1 MERQSESQRESLQ
14 EAVSR
19 YHAALPGSPAEEFLN
34 QRGLGAFEGLDKF
47 RFGYVDDPLPE
58 HEKYRGKLA
67 IPYLRCHPRH
77 GWTVAQIRFRALD
90 GSKPKYTST
99 PGAKPRVYNTQAL
112 TQPGLVVG
120 ICEGE
125 LDAVTASLAGLPT
138 VGLPGSTTWQPHWAE
153 MFKGYHEVLVF
164 TDGDEPGEKMGRTIA
179 KALSNARIIPC
190 PDGEDI
196 NSILTSQGLD
206 ALREKLQIEESN
218 D

>member
-1 MERQSESQRESLQ
+1 MERQSESQRESLK

-19 YHAALPGSPAEEFLN
+19 YRAALPGSPAEEFLN

-47 RFGYVDDPLPE
+47 RFGYVEDPLPE
-58 HEKYRGKLA
+58 HEKHRGKLA

-77 GWTVAQIRFRALD
+77 GWTVAQIRFRALGD
-90 GSKPKYTST
+90 SKPKYASEA
-99 PGAKPRVYNTQAL
+99 GAKPRVYNTQAL
-112 TQPGLVVG
+112 AQPGLVVG

-125 LDAVTASLAGLPT
+125 LDAVTATLAGLPT
-138 VGLPGSTTWQPHWAE
+138 VGIPGSNTWQSHWPE

-179 KALSNARIIPC
+179 KSLTNTRVIPC
-190 PDGEDI
+190 ADGEDI
-196 NSILTSQGLD
+196 NDILTLHGLE
-206 ALREKLQIEESN
+206 ALREKLQIEERN